1 MKKIISIV
9 LSTLFISF
17 ALTGCNN
24 KTENNPTDNAMQEL
38 YNRSTVAKE
47 YADKAFNNLIQSVK
61 FWKRLMDFVHPKYLF
76 T

>member
-9 LSTLFISF
+9 LSTLLISF

-24 KTENNPTDNAMQEL
+24 KTENNSTDNAMQEL

-47 YADKAFNNLIQSVK
+47 YADKEFNNFLDHFDSECEI
-61 FWKRLMDFVHPKYLF
+61 MDFIHLKYLF